1 MLFIFLCTLS
11 DDALFC
17 TSFQENILGDIGV
30 KELTRFSKKK
40 KKLKEHNSAKNCRWS
55 FGSWSLHIAKVMER
69 IL

>member
-40 KKLKEHNSAKNCRWS
+40 KINK
-55 FGSWSLHIAKVMER
+55 
-69 IL
+69 